1 MYIWPIS
8 KEHNSNGKQITCMK
22 CIYKVQD
29 VLFLIKSAWIDKL
42 NFTGHHTDEG
52 YTCISL
58 FQNIFDV
65 SIYFFIFYLILYF
78 GVGFDTFY
86 ANYL

>member
-52 YTCISL
+52 IYVYLYSKIFLMFL
-58 FQNIFDV
+58 FTF
-65 SIYFFIFYLILYF
+65 SFFI
-78 GVGFDTFY
+78 
-86 ANYL
+86 